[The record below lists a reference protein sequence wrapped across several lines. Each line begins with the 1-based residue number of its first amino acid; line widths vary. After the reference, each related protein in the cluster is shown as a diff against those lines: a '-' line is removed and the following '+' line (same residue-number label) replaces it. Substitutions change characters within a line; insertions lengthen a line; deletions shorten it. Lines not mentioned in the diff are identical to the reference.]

1 MIHTIHTF
9 IYHAGGINKIV
20 VDVRDADLHHCYHPS
35 VQPGKDYVNQGANP
49 AGSKGNM
56 PLIFKAG
63 SQLQCQY
70 GRLKARP
77 AMQLTTR
84 YPEKMRTRT
93 NSQESSPD
101 TGFQIRHHNP
111 CQKFPVP

>member
-1 MIHTIHTF
+1 MLGMQ
-9 IYHAGGINKIV
+9 IYIIV
-20 VDVRDADLHHCYHPS
+20 IIHPS
-35 VQPGKDYVNQGANP
+35 IPGKDYVNQGANP

-101 TGFQIRHHNP
+101 TGFETRHHNP